1 MNIKTG
7 DFVKGITNDYSITNT
22 KMTRGVV
29 TDVCDGSI
37 VVRVL
42 DHDDGDT
49 GIFTVNPEK
58 FEVIGHQKQFD
69 RAEVLKFLKDGCKKA
84 ILDYDLSD
92 ANLSGADLS
101 DANLSGADLSG
112 ADLSDANL
120 RGANLSDANLSG
132 ADLRRANLS
141 DANLSDANLRR
152 ANLSGADLSDAN
164 LRGANLRRANL
175 SGADLRRAN
184 LRGANLSDANLR
196 RANLSGADLSD
207 ANLRGAN
214 LRRAN
219 LSGADLRRANLRGAN
234 LSDANLSGADLDY
247 SCYPLWCGSLHL
259 KADKRLACQL
269 AYHLCSMQCDD
280 ADYIKMRN
288 SILGFANQFHR
299 ADECGELKE
308 REI

>member
-7 DFVKGITNDYSITNT
+7 DFVKGITNDYGITNT

-84 ILDYDLSD
+84 ILDYDLS
-92 ANLSGADLS
+92 GADLS
-101 DANLSGADLSG
+101 DANLSDANLRRANLRRADLRGANLSGADLSG

-120 RGANLSDANLSG
+120 SDAN
-132 ADLRRANLS
+132 LRRANLS
-141 DANLSDANLRR
+141 DANLSDANLRG
-152 ANLSGADLSDAN
+152 ANLSGADLSGANLSGADLSGADLRRADLRGADLRRADLRGADLSDAN
-164 LRGANLRRANL
+164 LRGADLR
-175 SGADLRRAN
+175 GADLR
-184 LRGANLSDANLR
+184 GAN
-196 RANLSGADLSD
+196 
-207 ANLRGAN
+207 
-214 LRRAN
+214 
-219 LSGADLRRANLRGAN
+219 
-234 LSDANLSGADLDY
+234 LDY

>member
-1 MNIKTG
+1 MNIKIG
-7 DFVKGITNDYSITNT
+7 DFVKGITNDHVITNT

-29 TDVCDGSI
+29 TDVRDESI

-42 DHDDGDT
+42 DHDYGET
-49 GIFTVNPEK
+49 GVYTVDPKK

-69 RAEVLKFLKDGCKKA
+69 HAEVLKLLKDGCKKA
-84 ILDYDLSD
+84 ILDYDLRG
-92 ANLSGADLS
+92 ANLSDADLRGAD
-101 DANLSGADLSG
+101 
-112 ADLSDANL
+112 L
-120 RGANLSDANLSG
+120 RGANLSDA
-132 ADLRRANLS
+132 DLRG
-141 DANLSDANLRR
+141 ANLR
-152 ANLSGADLSDAN
+152 GADLSDAD
-164 LRGANLRRANL
+164 LRGANLR
-175 SGADLRRAN
+175 GADLR
-184 LRGANLSDANLR
+184 
-196 RANLSGADLSD
+196 GADLSD
-207 ANLRGAN
+207 ADLRGAD
-214 LRRAN
+214 
-219 LSGADLRRANLRGAN
+219 LSDADLR
-234 LSDANLSGADLDY
+234 GADLDY

>member
-1 MNIKTG
+1 MNIKIG
-7 DFVKGITNDYSITNT
+7 DFVKGITNDYVITNT

-29 TDVCDGSI
+29 TDVCDESI

-58 FEVIGHQKQFD
+58 FEVIGHQKQFG
-69 RAEVLKFLKDGCKKA
+69 RAEVLEFLKDGCKKA
-84 ILDYDLSD
+84 ILDYDLR
-92 ANLSGADLS
+92 
-101 DANLSGADLSG
+101 GADLSG
-112 ADLSDANL
+112 ADLS
-120 RGANLSDANLSG
+120 GAN
-132 ADLRRANLS
+132 
-141 DANLSDANLRR
+141 
-152 ANLSGADLSDAN
+152 
-164 LRGANLRRANL
+164 
-175 SGADLRRAN
+175 
-184 LRGANLSDANLR
+184 
-196 RANLSGADLSD
+196 
-207 ANLRGAN
+207 
-214 LRRAN
+214 
-219 LSGADLRRANLRGAN
+219 
-234 LSDANLSGADLDY
+234 LDY

-269 AYHLCSMQCDD
+269 AYHLRSMQCDD

>member
-1 MNIKTG
+1 MNIKIG
-7 DFVKGITNDYSITNT
+7 DFVKGITNDYCITNT

-29 TDVCDGSI
+29 TDVRDESI

-42 DHDDGDT
+42 DHDDGET
-49 GIFTVNPEK
+49 GVYTVDPKK

-69 RAEVLKFLKDGCKKA
+69 HAEVLKLLKDGCKKA
-84 ILDYDLSD
+84 ILDYDL
-92 ANLSGADLS
+92 
-101 DANLSGADLSG
+101 
-112 ADLSDANL
+112 
-120 RGANLSDANLSG
+120 R
-132 ADLRRANLS
+132 
-141 DANLSDANLRR
+141 
-152 ANLSGADLSDAN
+152 
-164 LRGANLRRANL
+164 
-175 SGADLRRAN
+175 
-184 LRGANLSDANLR
+184 
-196 RANLSGADLSD
+196 
-207 ANLRGAN
+207 
-214 LRRAN
+214 
-219 LSGADLRRANLRGAN
+219 
-234 LSDANLSGADLDY
+234 GADLDY

>member
-1 MNIKTG
+1 MNIKIG
-7 DFVKGITNDYSITNT
+7 DFVKGITNDYGITNT

-29 TDVCDGSI
+29 TDVRDGSI

-49 GIFTVNPEK
+49 GIFTVNPK
-58 FEVIGHQKQFD
+58 KLEVIGHQKQFD
-69 RAEVLKFLKDGCKKA
+69 RAEVLKLLKDGCKKA

-92 ANLSGADLS
+92 ADLRGADLRGADLRGADLS
-101 DANLSGADLSG
+101 DADLSDADLRG
-112 ADLSDANL
+112 ADLSDADL
-120 RGANLSDANLSG
+120 RG
-132 ADLRRANLS
+132 ADLR
-141 DANLSDANLRR
+141 
-152 ANLSGADLSDAN
+152 
-164 LRGANLRRANL
+164 
-175 SGADLRRAN
+175 
-184 LRGANLSDANLR
+184 
-196 RANLSGADLSD
+196 
-207 ANLRGAN
+207 
-214 LRRAN
+214 
-219 LSGADLRRANLRGAN
+219 
-234 LSDANLSGADLDY
+234 GADLDY

>member
-1 MNIKTG
+1 MDIKIG
-7 DFVKGITNDYSITNT
+7 DFVKGITDDYVITNT

-29 TDVCDGSI
+29 TDIRGGSI

-49 GIFTVNPEK
+49 GVYTVDPEK

-69 RAEVLKFLKDGCKKA
+69 RAEVLKLLEKGCKA
-84 ILDYDLSD
+84 ILDYDLR
-92 ANLSGADLS
+92 GADLR
-101 DANLSGADLSG
+101 GAD
-112 ADLSDANL
+112 L
-120 RGANLSDANLSG
+120 RGAN
-132 ADLRRANLS
+132 
-141 DANLSDANLRR
+141 
-152 ANLSGADLSDAN
+152 
-164 LRGANLRRANL
+164 
-175 SGADLRRAN
+175 
-184 LRGANLSDANLR
+184 
-196 RANLSGADLSD
+196 
-207 ANLRGAN
+207 
-214 LRRAN
+214 
-219 LSGADLRRANLRGAN
+219 
-234 LSDANLSGADLDY
+234 LDY

-299 ADECGELKE
+299 VDECGELEE

>member
-1 MNIKTG
+1 MDIKIG
-7 DFVKGITNDYSITNT
+7 DFVKGITDNYVITNT

-29 TDVCDGSI
+29 TDIRGGSI

-49 GIFTVNPEK
+49 GVYTVDPEK

-69 RAEVLKFLKDGCKKA
+69 RAEVLKLLKDGCKKA
-84 ILDYDLSD
+84 ILDYDLMSAD
-92 ANLSGADLS
+92 LSGADLRGANLSGANLRSADLRSADLRSADLS
-101 DANLSGADLSG
+101 GADLRGADLSG

-120 RGANLSDANLSG
+120 RS
-132 ADLRRANLS
+132 
-141 DANLSDANLRR
+141 
-152 ANLSGADLSDAN
+152 ADLSDAN
-164 LRGANLRRANL
+164 
-175 SGADLRRAN
+175 
-184 LRGANLSDANLR
+184 
-196 RANLSGADLSD
+196 
-207 ANLRGAN
+207 
-214 LRRAN
+214 
-219 LSGADLRRANLRGAN
+219 
-234 LSDANLSGADLDY
+234 LDY

-299 ADECGELKE
+299 VDECGELKE
-308 REI
+308 REV

>member
-1 MNIKTG
+1 MDIKIG
-7 DFVKGITNDYSITNT
+7 DFVKGITDDYVFTNT

-29 TDVCDGSI
+29 TDIRGGSI

-49 GIFTVNPEK
+49 GVYTVDPEK

-69 RAEVLKFLKDGCKKA
+69 RAEVLKLLKDGCKKA
-84 ILDYDLSD
+84 ILDYDLRG
-92 ANLSGADLS
+92 ANLSRADLS
-101 DANLSGADLSG
+101 DANLSRAN
-112 ADLSDANL
+112 LSDANL
-120 RGANLSDANLSG
+120 RGANLS
-132 ADLRRANLS
+132 RANLS
-141 DANLSDANLRR
+141 DANLSR
-152 ANLSGADLSDAN
+152 ANLSDAN
-164 LRGANLRRANL
+164 LRGANLR
-175 SGADLRRAN
+175 G
-184 LRGANLSDANLR
+184 
-196 RANLSGADLSD
+196 

-214 LRRAN
+214 LR
-219 LSGADLRRANLRGAN
+219 GAN
-234 LSDANLSGADLDY
+234 LDY

-299 ADECGELKE
+299 VDECGELKE
-308 REI
+308 REV